1 MKHGKVT
8 TVKKSVLFTLT
19 TDNDATVVNCSHTVD
34 KEKLQ
39 LESLQDK
46 VLRPTVVTV
55 VTDSPPSEKSNNQLL
70 DSQNQSSTTPTV
82 TTVGSNVEPEGMETD
97 YSTQK
102 PLTTVTTVSAQPERS
117 ATNSRAAE
125 QIVLADNPLEADPP

>member
-1 MKHGKVT
+1 
-8 TVKKSVLFTLT
+8 
-19 TDNDATVVNCSHTVD
+19 
-34 KEKLQ
+34 